1 MRAGRPEAGAAGR
14 PMVVLGDSV
23 AEGWHDPAPDP
34 PGGWIGWAGRLARH
48 LDIPRDRVRNLAE
61 PGATIED
68 VVRVQLPRARG
79 LDPRLVMLG
88 CGMNDALNGF
98 ERAGV
103 AARLEEVFGWARESG
118 AVAIAIPVPRPPFLE
133 RSPMSQFRRKRVV
146 QRIADFN
153 AELDRV
159 SRASGTTFPNR
170 ESVSKVG
177 DPSMWSPDG
186 IHLNAAGHSYV
197 AEVVAHIARDLL
209 GGRTV

>member
-1 MRAGRPEAGAAGR
+1 MGGRPEAGGAGR

-23 AEGWHDPAPDP
+23 AEGWHDPDP
-34 PGGWIGWAGRLARH
+34 TGGWIGWAGRLARH
-48 LDIPRDRVRNLAE
+48 LDFPRDRLRNLAE
-61 PGATIED
+61 PGATIEH
-68 VVRVQLPRARG
+68 VVRGQLPQARD
-79 LDPRLVMLG
+79 LHPRLVMLG

-98 ERAGV
+98 EV
-103 AARLEEVFGWARESG
+103 ADVAVRLAEVFGWARETG

-159 SRASGTTFPNR
+159 SRASGMTFPTR
-170 ESVSKVG
+170 ESVSKVS
-177 DPSMWSPDG
+177 DPSMWSADG
-186 IHLNAAGHSYV
+186 IHLNVAGHSYV

-209 GGRTV
+209 KEPTV